1 MKPVGKPDARDGHV
15 RFDERGWETGRA
27 LSVRSRAH
35 PRLYVCPKGA
45 DYQWGKDPLE
55 QLMVRFDSYRAVSLG
70 NQASRNLVTKSTLG
84 GRATLQAVTRV
95 KLEQASKATMW
106 TPTRPIDGEGRAN
119 WEEPGAGARY
129 SITVRTSWATGV
141 LSTACKEGSLRQWGR
156 LGMVGES
163 RASNVV
169 FGMTDHLGVGEGQMY
184 RRSRVTPVEGR
195 TLTSGVLEKEERSGD
210 WR

>member
-1 MKPVGKPDARDGHV
+1 
-15 RFDERGWETGRA
+15 
-27 LSVRSRAH
+27 
-35 PRLYVCPKGA
+35 VCPKGA

-95 KLEQASKATMW
+95 KLEQASKAIMW
-106 TPTRPIDGEGRAN
+106 TPTRPISGEGRAD

-129 SITVRTSWATGV
+129 SITVRTSRATGV
-141 LSTACKEGSLRQWGR
+141 VSTACKEGSLRQWGR

-163 RASNVV
+163 RAPNVI
-169 FGMTDHLGVGEGQMY
+169 FGMTDHLGVGEGQKY
-184 RRSRVTPVEGR
+184 RRSRVMPVEGR
-195 TLTSGVLEKEERSGD
+195 ALTSGVLEKEERSGD